1 MRGSN
6 DFRSS
11 NKQFASNL
19 RQLREIKE
27 ADRFVKEQKK
37 LQRRGDGTQQ
47 DTIAEE
53 MEDDEQSQLLPL
65 DPRDRYLPEVEAT
78 LAKRH

>member
-1 MRGSN
+1 MRGTN
-6 DFRSS
+6 DFKSS

-27 ADRFVKEQKK
+27 VQERVKEQKK
-37 LQRRGDGTQQ
+37 QQRRGDGTQH

-53 MEDDEQSQLLPL
+53 MEDDERAQLLMV

-78 LAKRH
+78 VAKKH